1 MLQFFIFLKYNNIL
15 TFNINFNSQIQFF
28 IFFNKSQSCQT
39 SIETDRLLIFFFKVY
54 FFKMSHFLPI
64 IYCEHG
70 ISFLPKPPMSRLHQF
85 ICIGSKSSLNPSCI
99 YWSESIYCRHKSFL
113 NPGWS
118 PFQLVIPSS
127 HCHFCPFF
135 VQFLNFPI
143 LYATSPLSPPC
154 LLVFHPIPSSWFVH
168 QFVITFSWLVS

>member
-1 MLQFFIFLKYNNIL
+1 MPHLNKGTLNLLLQFFIFLKYNNIL

-39 SIETDRLLIFFFKVY
+39 SLETDRLLIFFFKVY

-127 HCHFCPFF
+127 HCHFCPF
-135 VQFLNFPI
+135 
-143 LYATSPLSPPC
+143 LYNS
-154 LLVFHPIPSSWFVH
+154 
-168 QFVITFSWLVS
+168 